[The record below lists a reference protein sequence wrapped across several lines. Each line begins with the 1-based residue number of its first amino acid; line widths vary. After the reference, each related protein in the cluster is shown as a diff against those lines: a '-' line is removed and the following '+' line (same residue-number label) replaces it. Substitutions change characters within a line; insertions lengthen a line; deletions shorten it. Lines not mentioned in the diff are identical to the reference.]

1 MAGVDLNSVINLIM
15 QNPELLAS
23 IKKLAPESEE
33 ESSAAI
39 PEKAEEN
46 PKSDIPKPDEK
57 ARSVEAQISPKE
69 SRPRGSK
76 GKRSEL
82 LHALSPYISEGR
94 QKALESFMTI
104 ADILELMREK

>member
-23 IKKLAPESEE
+23 IKKLAEESEE
-33 ESSAAI
+33 EVSVT
-39 PEKAEEN
+39 PEKIEEKHA
-46 PKSDIPKPDEK
+46 PEMPTPEK
-57 ARSVEAQISPKE
+57 EIQRVEAQISQPTTRSKHT
-69 SRPRGSK
+69 K